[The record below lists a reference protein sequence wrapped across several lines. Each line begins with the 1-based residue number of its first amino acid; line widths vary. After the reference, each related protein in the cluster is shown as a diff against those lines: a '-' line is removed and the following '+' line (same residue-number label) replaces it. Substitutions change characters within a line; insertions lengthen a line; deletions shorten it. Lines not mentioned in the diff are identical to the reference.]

1 MTAVEAAIVEIADKL
16 AQFAP
21 EHEGLRDFTR
31 LDLKPETQAEVAAS
45 LANYDRRVGLLETA
59 KAACEALMADG
70 HPDLPVREIPA
81 SAFEDIAANHNTVMA
96 AYARFSPAPEAATI
110 TVVPGQPEDK

>member
-1 MTAVEAAIVEIADKL
+1 MTAVENAIAEIAALL

-21 EHEGLRDFTR
+21 EHEGLRDYTR
-31 LDLKPETQAEVAAS
+31 LNLQPDTQAEVAVS

-81 SAFEDIAANHNTVMA
+81 STFADIDANYNTVVA
-96 AYARFSPAPEAATI
+96 AYARFAPAPEAAVI
-110 TVVPGQPEDK
+110 SVVPGTPEDK